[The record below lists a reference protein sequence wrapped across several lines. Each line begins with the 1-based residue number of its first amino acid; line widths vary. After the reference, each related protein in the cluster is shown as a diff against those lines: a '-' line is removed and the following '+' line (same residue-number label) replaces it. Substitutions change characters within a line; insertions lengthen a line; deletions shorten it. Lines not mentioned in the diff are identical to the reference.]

1 MTARLPRAPTQ
12 TPRCQRMSWPTIQ
25 PLQPFYVVVGMLV
38 RLAQSTQLK
47 CPSLRWGNWN
57 LGFGTCKLLTTFFC
71 KVKSH
76 RPVDQ
81 ASSCAE
87 PATFTAH
94 LLPLQCSQRLT
105 VAVAGGP
112 WSSCEHRH
120 PQVRRSA
127 HSLWQLAIGV
137 MLWCCRHGALNDHP
151 AQLPACLRA
160 YSPRTPLDL
169 RK

>member
-12 TPRCQRMSWPTIQ
+12 TPRCRRMSWPTIQ
-25 PLQPFYVVVGMLV
+25 PLQPLYVVVGTLV

-47 CPSLRWGNWN
+47 CHSLRGGNWN
-57 LGFGTCKLLTTFFC
+57 PGLRNLQTLEPTYVFC

-76 RPVDQ
+76 RPQ
-81 ASSCAE
+81 AAAS
-87 PATFTAH
+87 TLDLFTAH

-120 PQVRRSA
+120 PQVRCSA
-127 HSLWQLAIGV
+127 HSLWQLVIGV
-137 MLWCCRHGALNDHP
+137 VLWCCMSSGAVSMHAFALGPRAHP
-151 AQLPACLRA
+151 
-160 YSPRTPLDL
+160 TT
-169 RK
+169 